1 MTGFFKKLFG
11 GGLANGKKQESQG
24 ATEGLIR
31 LTMDG
36 VIEKANFEMQYEIT
50 SSEGDKGEK
59 MILVNVHGADQH
71 LIEDNKGELLRAI
84 QLLLQRVVQ
93 HNFPEERSKID
104 VDSND
109 YLKEASESLIEIV
122 EDLKEKALKNG
133 KSVYLR
139 ALPPKERKIVHQY
152 LATDARVRGRSIGDG
167 LYKKIKIYPV
177 KNGGNQQQENEES
190 AT

>member
-11 GGLANGKKQESQG
+11 GGSKKSESQG
-24 ATEGLIR
+24 ETEDLIR
-31 LTMDG
+31 ATMDG
-36 VIEKANFEMQYEIT
+36 VIEKANFEMQYEVT
-50 SSEGDKGEK
+50 SSAGDNGEK
-59 MILVNVHGADQH
+59 IILVNIHGADQA
-71 LIEDNKGELLRAI
+71 LIEDNKGELLRAF

-104 VDSND
+104 VDSNG
-109 YLKEASESLIEIV
+109 YLQEASDSLIEIV

-152 LATDARVRGRSIGDG
+152 LATDSRVRGRSIGDG

-177 KNGGNQQQENEES
+177 KNGGNQQEREPEDS
-190 AT
+190 AN

>member
-11 GGLANGKKQESQG
+11 GGASKKTQSQG
-24 ATEGLIR
+24 ATEDVIR
-31 LTMDG
+31 ATMDG

-50 SSEGDKGEK
+50 TTEGDQGEK
-59 MILVNVHGADQH
+59 MILVNVHGADQD
-71 LIEDNKGELLRAI
+71 LIEDNKGELLRAL

-104 VDSND
+104 VDSNG
-109 YLKEASESLIEIV
+109 YLQEASEGLIEIV

-152 LATDARVRGRSIGDG
+152 LATDSRVRGRSIGDG

-177 KNGGNQQQENEES
+177 KNGGASEPEES
-190 AT
+190 AN